1 MCQLLHFLFTLK
13 KSLNLKRDFNSHWV
27 LISGSVMLTKNR
39 VLCNEM

>member
-13 KSLNLKRDFNSHWV
+13 KSLNLKCDINSHLV
-27 LISGSVMLTKNR
+27 LILGSVMFTKNR